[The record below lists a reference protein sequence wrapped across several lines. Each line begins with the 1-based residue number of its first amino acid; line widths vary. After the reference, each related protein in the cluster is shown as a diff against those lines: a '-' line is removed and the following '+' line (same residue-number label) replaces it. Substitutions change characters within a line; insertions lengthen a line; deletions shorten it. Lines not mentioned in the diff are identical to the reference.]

1 MTDRPSRILLVI
13 APSAIE
19 CYRTVQHFA
28 IDLNEHAAQ
37 LRFITRPYPLIGWRV
52 GTPFITQDRQRWS
65 SDAGIAL
72 DQALWAL
79 TRTGQL
85 RIASESDLKDLCS
98 SPSTITQTIHRQGS
112 PRSGVRA
119 REHTADV

>member
-1 MTDRPSRILLVI
+1 MKDRPSRILLVV

-19 CYRTVQHFA
+19 CYRTVQHFE

-37 LRFITRPYPLIGWRV
+37 LRFVSRPYPLIGWRP
-52 GTPFITQDRQRWS
+52 GTPFITQDRQHWS

-85 RIASESDLKDLCS
+85 RIAGESDLKDLRAA
-98 SPSTITQTIHRQGS
+98 QT
-112 PRSGVRA
+112 PRTKI
-119 REHTADV
+119 REASHAVG

>member
-1 MTDRPSRILLVI
+1 MTDRPARILLVV

-19 CYRTVQHFA
+19 CYRTVQHFG

-37 LRFITRPYPLIGWRV
+37 LRFISRPYPLIGWRP
-52 GTPFITQDRQRWS
+52 GTPFITQDRQHWS

-85 RIASESDLKDLCS
+85 RIACESDLKDLRAA
-98 SPSTITQTIHRQGS
+98 QT
-112 PRSGVRA
+112 PRTKI
-119 REHTADV
+119 REASHAVG